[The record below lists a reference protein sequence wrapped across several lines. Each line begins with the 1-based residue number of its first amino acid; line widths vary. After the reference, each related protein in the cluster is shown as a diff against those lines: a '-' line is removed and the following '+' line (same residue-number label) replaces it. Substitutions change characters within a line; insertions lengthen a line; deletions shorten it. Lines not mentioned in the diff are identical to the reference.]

1 MKHKQQIPVEPLE
14 ACLREQY
21 GVQSVTVEF
30 LPLGLD
36 SNAGVYRVEDREGDR
51 YLLKVKSGSLY
62 APGCLV
68 PRYLHDQGITA
79 VVAPIPTTSQSLWV
93 PLAGGCVI
101 LYPFLDGDTNWTGMT
116 SEQWLE
122 VGSVFRRIHQTVLPP
137 EVLAELRRES
147 FDPSEYARWVDSVE
161 RQHLPRRANS
171 STSAEALRALW
182 VKERPRT
189 HELLAALTRLG
200 AALRGRYL
208 PYGICHADLH
218 PANIL
223 RDLQGRVHVI
233 DWDDVMLAPKERDL
247 IFVKTSADDPDF
259 LPGLPSYFDG
269 YGGKEIDWIALSY
282 FRFERV
288 IQEWIA
294 VVDDVLL
301 RNDLEEDARA
311 DAVTLIETVLSEGGE
326 FDAAV
331 AAAGHLPRDLA

>member
-1 MKHKQQIPVEPLE
+1 MKHKQLISVEQLE

-21 GVQSVTVEF
+21 GLHSVVVEF

-36 SNAGVYRVEDREGDR
+36 SNAGVYCVEARQGDR

-62 APGCLV
+62 APGCLI
-68 PRYLHDQGITA
+68 PRHLHDQGITA
-79 VVAPIPTTSQSLWV
+79 VVAPIPTSSHTLWV
-93 PLAGGCVI
+93 PLADGNVI

-116 SEQWLE
+116 SEQWLA
-122 VGSVFRRIHQTVLPP
+122 VGAIFRRIHQTVVPP
-137 EVLAELRRES
+137 AELAELRRES
-147 FDPSEYARWVDSVE
+147 FDPGEYARWVDSVE
-161 RQHLPRRANS
+161 RQYLPTPGNAR
-171 STSAEALRALW
+171 TSAEALRALW

-200 AALRGRYL
+200 AALRGRHL

-218 PANIL
+218 PANLL
-223 RDLQGRVHVI
+223 RDVQGRVHVI

-269 YGGKEIDWIALSY
+269 YGGQDLDWIALSY
-282 FRFERV
+282 FRYERV

-294 VVDDVLL
+294 VVDDVFL
-301 RNDLEEDARA
+301 RKDLEEDARA
-311 DAVTLIETVLSEGGE
+311 DAVELIERVLAEGGE
-326 FDAAV
+326 FDAAF
-331 AAAGHLPRDLA
+331 AAATHLPPDLT